1 MDRER
6 EREERKTRKAAL
18 SHQQQ
23 KHTNGGR
30 ANAHIPPAPDGA
42 ACFTGGWGF
51 LYLAVGTV
59 RRSRV
64 YTRRLAAL
72 CMFAVAEENLNQLPP
87 PIYPPYLCLPL
98 SLSLSVPPPFSGFNP
113 GFFFRHATFLLFS
126 RLFSRL
132 CLSSLDRLR
141 EEDGG
146 GGRRRRRGSVERE
159 GILGNRRGGRGR
171 PSIGI
176 KFETT

>member
-1 MDRER
+1 MISQEFSSEKIRKRSRRRVSRPTTATNDEQQNVDRNYAVINLETYTHTHTHSTHIYTTSRTHNPPFSYIVDRER

-98 SLSLSVPPPFSGFNP
+98 SLSLCTPS
-113 GFFFRHATFLLFS
+113 FL
-126 RLFSRL
+126 R
-132 CLSSLDRLR
+132 
-141 EEDGG
+141 
-146 GGRRRRRGSVERE
+146 
-159 GILGNRRGGRGR
+159 I
-171 PSIGI
+171 
-176 KFETT
+176 